1 MYFGLVTKDKTV
13 AGIDISPGYLRAAA
27 RKLAGK

>member
-1 MYFGLVTKDKTV
+1 MYFGLATNDETV
-13 AGIDISPGYLRAAA
+13 AGIDISPGYLPAAA